1 MPSLL
6 PLLLGLLLGAAT
18 AEASCKAIKQQ
29 ALARGGFIDAKYDC
43 APRLPPDLQH
53 CTLHG
58 LLTAYD
64 GECGW
69 LGGWGCWKDRDGY
82 TWAISCPQETRIAPG
97 AFREETELARDQAQQ
112 AEEFEWTRWHTMMLV
127 WSILV
132 GVSVAFVVNIWQIRN
147 RTDKD

>member
-69 LGGWGCWKDRDGY
+69 LEGWGDK
-82 TWAISCPQETRIAPG
+82 QAP
-97 AFREETELARDQAQQ
+97 RVYLR
-112 AEEFEWTRWHTMMLV
+112 
-127 WSILV
+127 
-132 GVSVAFVVNIWQIRN
+132 
-147 RTDKD
+147 RTHAKALKIVPLEVLRTYALDLN